1 MDKCCFRAEKN
12 GVFIKCNALKV
23 GHCPEKCKFR
33 KTEDEYKIGI
43 ENAALRLSKKGLQPC
58 ITTNAKGE
66 NIMSVEKVVN

>member
-1 MDKCCFRAEKN
+1 MDKCCFMAEKN
-12 GVFIKCNALKV
+12 GVFIKCKALKV

-43 ENAALRLSKKGLQPC
+43 ENAALCLSKKGLQPC

-66 NIMSVEKVVN
+66 NIMSVEKAV